1 LSDLAER
8 LTTLRAGALFVR
20 SAASLGIEPV
30 TLLAALAIDT
40 DLVLGA
46 VVPLASGRSPAVV
59 AKLATTLA
67 LLAPGRCAIIFEAD
81 GDERGLV
88 EAVVVA
94 KALMGQ
100 GPIDAGV
107 DRYVVRGAFNE
118 PRPRSADLPAVGAL
132 VDVVT
137 DSLVDVADVI
147 LARSARLPSF
157 ARAGQVIQLL
167 DDEAPLSPSGDSV
180 VVEIIGG
187 DLDHIAAVVAKIS
200 GGER

>member
-1 LSDLAER
+1 
-8 LTTLRAGALFVR
+8 
-20 SAASLGIEPV
+20 
-30 TLLAALAIDT
+30 LLAALAIDS

-46 VVPLASGRSPAVV
+46 IVPLASGRSPAVV

-67 LLAPGRCAIIFEAD
+67 LLAPGRCVIIFEAD
-81 GDERGLV
+81 GDEGALV

-94 KALMGQ
+94 KALFGD

-118 PRPRSADLPAVGAL
+118 PRPRRADLPAVGAI

-147 LARSARLPSF
+147 LARSARQPSF

-167 DDEAPLSPSGDSV
+167 DERVIQLLDERAPLSQPGESV
-180 VVEIIGG
+180 VVEIGGG

-200 GGER
+200 VAAR